1 VAVQEA
7 EELPAV
13 DAREE
18 SLRLELPQVAGT
30 GSSSTEM
37 GDGGAQAPA
46 PDQPSGG
53 NDEFARELAGAM
65 STIAS
70 LVIKAS
76 GRSVS
81 NGGVAVFQR

>member
-1 VAVQEA
+1 MKEA

-18 SLRLELPQVAGT
+18 SLRLELPRVAGT

-37 GDGGAQAPA
+37 RDGSAKAPD
-46 PDQPSGG
+46 PDQPPGG
-53 NDEFARELAGAM
+53 SDEFARELASAM

-76 GRSVS
+76 GR
-81 NGGVAVFQR
+81 